1 MPFTPQEITDLP
13 NVFSPP
19 RFATYL
25 QAKNNIPAGALALYQ
40 WNLELSAA
48 FIVPLQICEVAV
60 RNSIADAIE
69 MVHGPNWPRSNGF
82 IRRLPNPRRHF
93 NPTTELLNVIRVQPT
108 TGKVVAEL
116 KFVFWESMLTATH
129 DNDLWNPHFR
139 TVFPHTDAG
148 KSVQQ
153 LRHEAHDQVFKI
165 RKFRNRIAHHEPIF
179 VRNIAEEYDRI
190 KTVIGW
196 KCQTAA
202 GWLDRVQT
210 ITALNQN
217 RP

>member
-1 MPFTPQEITDLP
+1 LPFTPQEITDLP
-13 NVFSPP
+13 NVFSAP

-25 QAKNNIPAGALALYQ
+25 QAKNNVPEDALALYQ

-60 RNSIADAIE
+60 RNSIADALE
-69 MVHGPNWPRSNGF
+69 MVHGPNWPRSNGL
-82 IRRLPNPRRHF
+82 IRRLPNPQRRF
-93 NPTTELLNVIRVQPT
+93 SPTTELLNVSRMQPT